1 MHRFHSPPE
10 RCAAPVFTLA
20 DAEARHASQVLRLQ
34 PGDHVAVID
43 GRGGLIRAEILVSG
57 RRGVEVRAL
66 DRQLQA
72 RAPGNLVLCQ
82 ALLKGKALETVLEK
96 SVELGASRVILLET
110 DHSVARVPAGEIERK
125 RSSWSQTLIEAA
137 KQSRNAWLPE
147 LVGPLSLARALEGL
161 GTASRTRLLVASL
174 EPGTPPLGA
183 VLRSLP
189 TASDDDSVAI
199 AIGPEGDFSPAEL
212 ERFRAAG
219 AHAAS
224 LGPLILRAETA
235 AIAALAILG
244 DAARGRRSGVSPEA
258 AKLDRSHPSPL
269 SPT

>member
-1 MHRFHSPPE
+1 MHRFHSPPD
-10 RCAAPVFTLA
+10 RCADPVFALA

-34 PGDHVAVID
+34 PGDRVEVID
-43 GRGGLIRAEILVSG
+43 GRGGLIQAEILVSG

-66 DRQLQA
+66 TRQLQA
-72 RAPGNLVLCQ
+72 RASGNLVLCQ
-82 ALLKGKALETVLEK
+82 ALLKGKAMETVLEK
-96 SVELGASRVILLET
+96 SVELGASQVVLIET
-110 DHSVARVPAGEIERK
+110 ERCVARVPAGEAERK

-147 LVGPLSLARALEGL
+147 LVGPLPLTRVLEGL
-161 GTASRTRLLVASL
+161 GPASRARLLVASL
-174 EPGTPPLGA
+174 EPGTPPLGG

-189 TASDDDSVAI
+189 TASDPASLAI

-212 ERFRAAG
+212 EQFRAAG
-219 AHAAS
+219 AQAAS

-235 AIAALAILG
+235 TNAALAILSNATRG
-244 DAARGRRSGVSPEA
+244 CRLGVPHDAANAGP
-258 AKLDRSHPSPL
+258 SHPSPL